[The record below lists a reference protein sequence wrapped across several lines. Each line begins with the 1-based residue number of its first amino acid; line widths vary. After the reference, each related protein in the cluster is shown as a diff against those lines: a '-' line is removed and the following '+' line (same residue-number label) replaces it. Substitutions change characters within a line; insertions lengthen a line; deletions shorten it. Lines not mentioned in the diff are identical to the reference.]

1 MALNTSFS
9 QHGHFSLGARGQV
22 VFISMVGTWNEE
34 CVASFEQAFPAFLQS
49 EKVSGAWG
57 ALTDLREWEG
67 ATPQALERIAGNVPW
82 LHGLGMAAS
91 ARIVTEV
98 FYNAMIDK
106 VVEVN
111 SPYQVFNNPEQGLAW
126 LATLGFTQND

>member
-1 MALNTSFS
+1 MALMAAFS
-9 QHGHFSLGARGQV
+9 QHGNYTLAVRGLV
-22 VFISMVGTWNEE
+22 VFIAMIGTWNEE
-34 CVASFEQAFPAFLQS
+34 CVASFEHDFPAFLQAQN
-49 EKVSGAWG
+49 VSGAWG
-57 ALTDLREWEG
+57 ALTDLCEWEG
-67 ATPQALERIAGNVPW
+67 ATPQAMERIAANVSW

-91 ARIVTEV
+91 ARIVTDT

-106 VVEVN
+106 AVEVN